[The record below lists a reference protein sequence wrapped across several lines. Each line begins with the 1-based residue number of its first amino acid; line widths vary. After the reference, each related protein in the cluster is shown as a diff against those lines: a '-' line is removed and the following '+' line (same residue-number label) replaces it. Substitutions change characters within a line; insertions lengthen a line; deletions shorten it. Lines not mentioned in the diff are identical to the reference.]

1 MRRPTRL
8 KLALLT
14 VLTAGTMLLAG
25 APAGSAAISS
35 DSGVH
40 TWLFDGANTAVDT
53 SAEAVAVAQR
63 NDVIVGVARYAQYLS
78 AMKSAHPG
86 IIIAEY
92 HKGTTVKEDYPW
104 VAANHPDWLLRG
116 SNGQVLK
123 SSWGG
128 YLINPQL
135 TGVRQWEAAYA
146 QQQQAAGWTGV
157 YMDSMGSMAFYGF
170 PSTPINPQTK
180 KPFTMSEWLQAT
192 TGLAS
197 YVDSAVSI
205 PVIDNGLNSG
215 TRYFANMSPLGS
227 VGQGGVFEECFRD
240 ATDGVGAWPSLTD
253 WQNQIKAIQDV
264 QSKGKIALCLTKLW
278 VSATAAQQSQW
289 RNFAVSSYLL
299 AKGSSADFMFM
310 GSKSQTAL
318 STANTGF
325 PALGTPT
332 SALKQTGSLW
342 VRYFQN
348 GAVVVNPTGSAAS
361 TSLGASYKDSGGR
374 AVTSATVGGHT
385 GAIFTK

>member
-14 VLTAGTMLLAG
+14 VLAAGTMMLAG
-25 APAGSAAISS
+25 ASAGNAAIPS

-40 TWLFDGANTAVDT
+40 TWLFDGANTVVDT
-53 SAEAVAVAQR
+53 SAEAVTVARQ
-63 NDVIVGVARYAQYLS
+63 NDVIVGVPRYGQYLS

-86 IIIAEY
+86 IVIAQY

-104 VAANHPDWLLRG
+104 VVANHPDWLLRG
-116 SNGQVLK
+116 SSGQVLK

-135 TGVRQWEAAYA
+135 AGVRQWEASYA
-146 QQQQAAGWTGV
+146 QSQQAAGWTGV

-170 PSTPINPQTK
+170 PSTPINPQTH
-180 KPFTMSEWLQAT
+180 KPFTMTEWLTAT

-197 YVDSAVSI
+197 AVDSAVSV
-205 PVIDNGLNSG
+205 PVIDNGLNNG
-215 TRYFANMSPLGS
+215 TRYFANMKPLGA
-227 VGQGGVFEECFRD
+227 VGQGGLFEECFRD
-240 ATDGVGAWPSLTD
+240 ATDGVSTWPSLTD
-253 WQNQIKAIQDV
+253 WQNQVNAIIDV

-278 VSATAAQQSQW
+278 VSASDAQRAQW
-289 RNFAVSSYLL
+289 QRFALSSYLL

-310 GSKSQTAL
+310 GSKTQSAL
-318 STANTGF
+318 ATANGTY
-325 PALGTPT
+325 PALGTAT
-332 SALKQTGSLW
+332 GAMKQSGSLF

-348 GAVVVNPTGSAAS
+348 GVVVVNPSGSAAS
-361 TSLGASYKDSGGR
+361 TSLGAGYKDTAGR
-374 AVTSATVGGHT
+374 AVTSATLGAHT
-385 GAIFTK
+385 GGIYTK

>member
-14 VLTAGTMLLAG
+14 VLASATVVLVG
-25 APAGSAAISS
+25 APAGDAAISS

-53 SAEAVAVAQR
+53 SAEAVTVAKR
-63 NDVIVGVARYAQYLS
+63 NDLIVGVPRYGQYLA

-86 IIIAEY
+86 IVIAQY

-116 SNGQVLK
+116 SNGNVLK

-135 TGVRQWEAAYA
+135 AGVRQWEASYA
-146 QQQQAAGWTGV
+146 QAQQAAGWTGV

-170 PSTPINPQTK
+170 PSTPINPQTH
-180 KPFTMSEWLQAT
+180 KPFTMTEWLNAT

-197 YVDSAVSI
+197 AVDAAVTI
-205 PVIDNGLNSG
+205 PVIDNGLNNG
-215 TRYFANMSPLGS
+215 TRYFANMSPLGA

-240 ATDGVGAWPSLTD
+240 ATDGVAAWPSATD
-253 WQNQIKAIQDV
+253 WLNQVKAIIDV
-264 QSKGKIALCLTKLW
+264 QSRGKIALCLTKLW
-278 VSATAAQQSQW
+278 VSATDAQRTQW
-289 RNFAVSSYLL
+289 QRFALSSFLL

-310 GSKSQTAL
+310 GSKTQNAL

-325 PALGTPT
+325 PALGTAT
-332 SALKQTGSLW
+332 GAMKQSGSLYM
-342 VRYFQN
+342 RYFQH
-348 GAVVVNPTGSAAS
+348 GVVVVNPSGSAAS
-361 TSLGASYKDSGGR
+361 TSLGASYTDTTGR
-374 AVTSATVGGHT
+374 AVTSATLGGHT